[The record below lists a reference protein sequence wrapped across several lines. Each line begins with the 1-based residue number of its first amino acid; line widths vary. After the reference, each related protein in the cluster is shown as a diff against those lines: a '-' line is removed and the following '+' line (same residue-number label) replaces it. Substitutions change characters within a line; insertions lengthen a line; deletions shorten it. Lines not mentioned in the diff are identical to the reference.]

1 MRYVFSLLIFAF
13 IYIALL
19 FLYRS
24 FADPPY
30 LDPYYTKGE
39 TSIKA
44 ATEWI
49 KPNIGKTFLGYR
61 PVAYERD
68 IRGGGADNK
77 VITGCTVAGGARE
90 SELVY
95 VRGVYP
101 NKQEALEALRE
112 VSKGSKVSTLIEN
125 GQPVYHVR
133 EEMLEVGVFR
143 VRDALYIKGHG
154 ADLVEILNYEDFQPG
169 DVESGSY

>member
-1 MRYVFSLLIFAF
+1 MHYIIAFFIAMLLCFSYHKFT
-13 IYIALL
+13 
-19 FLYRS
+19 
-24 FADPPY
+24 DPPY
-30 LDPYYTKGE
+30 LDPYYTGGK
-39 TSIKA
+39 TIIYAKS
-44 ATEWI
+44 EWI
-49 KPNIGKTFLGYR
+49 KPNKGKSFIGYR

-68 IRGGGADNK
+68 ISGGGAANK
-77 VITGCTVAGGARE
+77 VITGCTVAGGERA

-101 NKQEALEALRE
+101 NKQEALTALRE

-133 EEMLEVGVFR
+133 EEMLEKCVFL
-143 VRDALYIKGHG
+143 VRSESVFLGQAE
-154 ADLVEILNYEDFQPG
+154 LVDILDHEDFQPG